1 MSGFRL
7 YSLKINSEIV
17 TTSNI
22 DLIDN
27 EESTYGNYF
36 SLIIGN
42 NGTGKSRILVEISKY
57 FKELKERRKDPLT
70 YKNLKIKYNIVP
82 SKIITISN
90 SSSNKF
96 PIGFSYNPN
105 PLVAQNKIYSSDLYY
120 HHLGIKNRLT
130 SFPHAR
136 KSFNRTLEIIL
147 DNYSDLEIS
156 RNYRSIFNYLEY
168 EPIIKVTFE
177 IKHLK
182 QIESNEEIFDLL
194 FNKIESYIGYRN
206 HLPEDF
212 DFIKYTKNRIKDLYK
227 FLLSTISHKRNTIE
241 VDINFSSKNIE
252 RINRLGSPLI
262 ENLHSYELINIL
274 RKLNII
280 GNYKVEVF
288 KKDGVPFNFEN
299 ASSGEANIL
308 SNLLS
313 LTPLIEDNSLILIDE
328 PEISLHPLWQAKYI
342 DLLNKVLENFSGC
355 HIIIATHSPFLASD
369 LNPKNSC
376 VIKLENKKRIVSSSI
391 INKST
396 YGWSDEDILL
406 NVFGMETTR
415 NFDLYKRVSDA
426 LDLLARDKKNNEA
439 RRSIQKG
446 IDIFYPSLLDS
457 DPIKSVIEAI
467 FKAISYER

>member
-17 TTSNI
+17 TTNNI
-22 DLIDN
+22 DLVDN
-27 EESTYGNYF
+27 EESTHKNYF

-57 FKELKERRKDPLT
+57 FIELQKKRKHPLT
-70 YKNLKIKYNIVP
+70 YEKLKIKCNITP

-96 PIGFSYNPN
+96 PTGLGYTPN
-105 PLVAQNKIYSSDLYY
+105 PLAAQNKIYSSDLHY

-130 SFPHAR
+130 SFPYAR

-168 EPIIKVTFE
+168 EPIIKLTFE
-177 IKHLK
+177 INHLK
-182 QIESNEEIFDLL
+182 KIESNEEVFNLL
-194 FNKIESYIGYRN
+194 FNKIERYIGYKT
-206 HLPEDF
+206 HSSEDF
-212 DFIKYTKNRIKDLYK
+212 DFIKYTKKRQEELYN
-227 FLLSTISHKRNTIE
+227 FLLNTISSKKNTIE

-252 RINRLGSPLI
+252 RINRLESPLI
-262 ENLHSYELINIL
+262 ENSHSYELINIL
-274 RKLNII
+274 RKLNVI

-288 KKDGVPFNFEN
+288 KKDGVPFDFDN

-313 LTPLIEDNSLILIDE
+313 LIPLIEDCSLILIDE

-342 DLLNKVLENFSGC
+342 DLLNRVLENFSGC

-376 VIKLENKKRIVSSSI
+376 VIKLENRKRIVSSSI

-396 YGWSDEDILL
+396 YGWSAEDILL
-406 NVFGMETTR
+406 HVFGMETTR

-426 LDLLARDKKNNEA
+426 LDLLARDEKNNKELKI
-439 RRSIQKG
+439 IQKE
-446 IDIFYPSLLDS
+446 IENFYPSLLDS
-457 DPIKSVIEAI
+457 DPIKPVIEAI

>member
-17 TTSNI
+17 TTNNI
-22 DLIDN
+22 NLVDD
-27 EESTYGNYF
+27 EESTYRNYF

-57 FKELKERRKDPLT
+57 FKELQERRKDPLT
-70 YKNLKIKYNIVP
+70 YKNLKIKYNIIP

-96 PIGFSYNPN
+96 PKGFSYTPN
-105 PLVAQNKIYSSDLYY
+105 PLAAQNKIYSSDLHY

-130 SFPHAR
+130 SFPYAR

-168 EPIIKVTFE
+168 EPIIKLTFE
-177 IKHLK
+177 INHLK
-182 QIESNEEIFDLL
+182 KIESNEEVFNLL
-194 FNKIESYIGYRN
+194 FNKIERYIGYRT
-206 HLPEDF
+206 HASEDF
-212 DFIKYTKNRIKDLYK
+212 DFIKYTKNRQKDLYN
-227 FLLSTISHKRNTIE
+227 FLLNTISFKRNIIE

-252 RINRLGSPLI
+252 RINRSGSPLI
-262 ENLHSYELINIL
+262 ENSHSYELINTL
-274 RKLNII
+274 RKLGII
-280 GNYKVEVF
+280 GHYKVEVF
-288 KKDGVPFNFEN
+288 KKDGIPFDFED

-313 LTPLIEDNSLILIDE
+313 LVPLIEDNSLILIDE

-376 VIKLENKKRIVSSSI
+376 VIKLENKKRVISSNI

-396 YGWSDEDILL
+396 YGWSAEDILL
-406 NVFGMETTR
+406 NVFGMKTTR
-415 NFDLYKRVSDA
+415 NFDLYKSVSDA
-426 LDLLARDKKNNEA
+426 LDLLARGQKHSEELIT
-439 RRSIQKG
+439 IQKEIG
-446 IDIFYPSLLDS
+446 KFYPFLLDD

-467 FKAISYER
+467 SKAISYE